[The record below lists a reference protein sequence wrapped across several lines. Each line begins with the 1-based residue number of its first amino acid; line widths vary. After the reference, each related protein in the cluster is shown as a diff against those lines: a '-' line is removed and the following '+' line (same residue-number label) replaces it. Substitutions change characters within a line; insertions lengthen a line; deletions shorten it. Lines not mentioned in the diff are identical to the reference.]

1 MLVEHESI
9 VSQVFCDVM
18 EKLTFMFGEEVGIDE
33 LYPEGDNYHIVT
45 MTFSGYKKGSIK
57 LIVPESMAGEIAANV
72 LGVSETDSRT
82 IALALDSLKEVV
94 NVLCGRILT
103 ELEGDK
109 PIFNLSVPETQSINE
124 KQWEKY
130 LQNEEYMAFVVDG
143 FNILLDFQIED

>member
-33 LYPEGDNYHIVT
+33 LYPEGDKYHIVT
-45 MTFSGYKKGSIK
+45 MTFSGHKKGRLT
-57 LIVPESMAGEIAANV
+57 LIVPQGMAAEIAANV
-72 LGVSETDSRT
+72 LGVSDTDSRS

-103 ELEGDK
+103 ELEGEV
-109 PIFNLSVPETQSINE
+109 PVFNLSVPETHVISE
-124 KQWEKY
+124 KEWEKY
-130 LQNEEYMAFVVDG
+130 LGNDEYLAFIVDG
-143 FNILLDFQIED
+143 FNVLLDFNFGE